1 MLKVLRLIFKTHT
14 LFGHSLEELSAL
26 FAMKN
31 LNKIPRRILLHTFML
46 LLSFCTLAWSQTASD
61 STSVKKSKPALNK
74 AATQKRSA
82 RTPAKNL
89 KPRPKPRKEV
99 AKESKRNVE
108 AEEGETEE
116 ASEEEQTNATEDTPH
131 FVPIT
136 DRWRDITPPP
146 YELNVKGRW
155 HDPYNQNVLK
165 GDYPILGRNTFLL
178 LTATTDNLVEA
189 ANLPTPSGVS
199 TAIPQQPN
207 FFGTGDRIVLIEN
220 LRFTAELYHGSAA
233 YRPRDWEFRVTP
245 VFNVNFVDL
254 RERNNLNISARRT
267 TNRTDRQFALQELS
281 LEKKLFDLSDY
292 YDFVSL
298 RAGIMRFGSDFRGF
312 IFNENNLGVRL
323 FGNLASN
330 RYQFNAAYF
339 GLLEKDTNSE
349 LNTLFEDRNQEVYV
363 ANLYRQDLFVLGYTG
378 QLSFHYNKDRAS
390 VYYDTNDFPVRP
402 ALIGANRP
410 HEVNAYYLGWTGD
423 GHFGRLNLNHA
434 LYQVLGRDDYNPIA
448 GRATTINA
456 QMAALELSVDVDW
469 KRYKVS
475 AFYASGDPKPMD
487 GAANGFD
494 TIVDQPLFA
503 GGPFSYWNFQG
514 INLLGVRLVNRQSLV
529 PNLRPSKTEGQ
540 ANFVNPGVL
549 IFNAAFDAEW
559 TPKIKSVLNANYL
572 RFVNTSTLQQFI
584 NQSNVRND
592 IGLDYGLG
600 LIYRPFL
607 NNQAIITLSATALTP
622 LGGFQ
627 DIYQSKRTLY
637 SVFAQVVLTY

>member
-1 MLKVLRLIFKTHT
+1 
-14 LFGHSLEELSAL
+14 
-26 FAMKN
+26 MKN
-31 LNKIPRRILLHTFML
+31 LNKTPRRL
-46 LLSFCTLAWSQTASD
+46 LLQALSLLLLFCSLVWSQTASD
-61 STSVKKSKPALNK
+61 SSSVKKSKPALNK
-74 AATQKRSA
+74 TATQKRGA
-82 RTPAKNL
+82 RTPAKNV
-89 KPRPKPRKEV
+89 KPRAKPRKEV
-99 AKESKRNVE
+99 ANASRRNLE
-108 AEEGETEE
+108 AEEEEETEE
-116 ASEEEQTNATEDTPH
+116 TAKLEQAAATDGTPH

-146 YELNVKGRW
+146 YELNVKGHW
-155 HDPYNQNVLK
+155 YDPYNQNLLK

-199 TAIPQQPN
+199 TAVPQQAN
-207 FFGTGDRIVLIEN
+207 FFGTGDRIALIEN
-220 LRFTAELYHGSAA
+220 LRVTLELYHGSAA

-245 VFNVNFVDL
+245 VFNVNFLDL

-281 LEKKLFDLSDY
+281 LEKKLFDLSDH

-298 RAGIMRFGSDFRGF
+298 RAGILRFGSDFRGF
-312 IFNENNLGVRL
+312 IFNDNNLGARL
-323 FGNLASN
+323 FGNLHSN
-330 RYQFNAAYF
+330 HYQFNAAYF

-349 LNTLFEDRNQEVYV
+349 LNTLFDDRNQEVYV
-363 ANLYRQDLFVLGYTG
+363 FNLYRQDLFTLGYTG
-378 QLSFHYNKDRAS
+378 QVSFHYNKDRAS
-390 VYYDTNDFPVRP
+390 TYYDTNGFPVRP
-402 ALIGANRP
+402 ALIGATRP

-423 GHFGRLNLNHA
+423 GHFGRLNINHA
-434 LYQVLGRDDYNPIA
+434 LYQVFGRDDFNPIA
-448 GRATTINA
+448 NQPTTINA

-487 GAANGFD
+487 GYANGFD
-494 TIVDQPLFA
+494 TIVDQPVFA

-559 TPKIKSVLNANYL
+559 TPKLKSVLNANYL
-572 RFVNTSTLQQFI
+572 RFVNTATLQQFI
-584 NQSNVRND
+584 NQPNIRND

-622 LGGFQ
+622 FGGFQ
-627 DIYQSKRTLY
+627 DIYQSQRTLY
-637 SVFAQVVLTY
+637 SVFASVVLTY

>member
-1 MLKVLRLIFKTHT
+1 MITDCGIKKSVKAVRSVVH
-14 LFGHSLEELSAL
+14 LFAL

-31 LNKIPRRILLHTFML
+31 LNKTPRRILLHTCIL
-46 LLSFCTLAWSQTASD
+46 LLSFCSLVWSQSAND
-61 STSVKKSKPALNK
+61 SSAVKKSKPALNK
-74 AATQKRSA
+74 TTNQKRSA
-82 RTPAKNL
+82 RTPAKNA
-89 KPRPKPRKEV
+89 KPRSKPRKEV
-99 AKESKRNVE
+99 AKESKRNLE
-108 AEEGETEE
+108 AEENEETEE
-116 ASEEEQTNATEDTPH
+116 ASEPKQTAATESTPH

-146 YELNVKGRW
+146 YELNVKGKW
-155 HDPYNQNVLK
+155 YDPYNQNLLK

-178 LTATTDNLVEA
+178 FTASTDNLFEA

-199 TAIPQQPN
+199 TAVPQSQN
-207 FFGTGDRIVLIEN
+207 FFGTGDRLVLIEN
-220 LRFTAELYHGSAA
+220 LRMTFELYHGSAA

-245 VFNVNFVDL
+245 VFNVNFLDL

-349 LNTLFEDRNQEVYV
+349 LNTLFQDRNQEVYV
-363 ANLYRQDLFVLGYTG
+363 VNLYRQDLFTLGYTG

-390 VYYDTNDFPVRP
+390 IYYDTNDFPVRP

-423 GHFGRLNLNHA
+423 GHFGRLNINHA
-434 LYQVLGRDDYNPIA
+434 LYQVLGRDGFNPIA
-448 GRATTINA
+448 NRATTINA

-469 KRYKVS
+469 KRYKIS

-529 PNLRPSKTEGQ
+529 PSLRPSKTEGQ

-559 TPKIKSVLNANYL
+559 TPKLKSVLNANYL
-572 RFVNTSTLQQFI
+572 RFMNTATLQQFL
-584 NQSNVRND
+584 NQPNIRND
-592 IGLDYGLG
+592 LGLDYGLG

-627 DIYQSKRTLY
+627 DIFQSQRTLY
-637 SVFAQVVLTY
+637 SVFASVVLTY